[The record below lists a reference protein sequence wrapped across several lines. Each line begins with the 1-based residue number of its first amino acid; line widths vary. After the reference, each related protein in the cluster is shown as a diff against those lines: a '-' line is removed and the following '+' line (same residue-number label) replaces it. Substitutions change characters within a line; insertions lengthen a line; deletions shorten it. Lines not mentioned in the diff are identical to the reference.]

1 MVIGW
6 GLWAVLLMLQNAAN
20 TWVSRARNSTSLKYH
35 AIAALFSNGVY
46 FANLFVGVNKITAS
60 HSAWMMTF
68 TVVFY
73 SAFTMF
79 GSVLSH
85 YLLMHYVEK
94 PSA

>member
-6 GLWAVLLMLQNAAN
+6 MGWAVLLMLQNAAN

-46 FANLFVGVNKITAS
+46 FANLFVGVNKITES
-60 HSAWMMTF
+60 SGAWMMTF
-68 TVVFY
+68 TVLFY
-73 SAFTMF
+73 SSFTMF

-85 YLLMHYVEK
+85 YILMHHVENK
-94 PSA
+94 S